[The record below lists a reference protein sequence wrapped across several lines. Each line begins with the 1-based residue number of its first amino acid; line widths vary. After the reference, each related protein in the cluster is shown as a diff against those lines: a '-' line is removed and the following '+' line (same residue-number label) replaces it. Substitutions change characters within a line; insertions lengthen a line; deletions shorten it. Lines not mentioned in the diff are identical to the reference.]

1 MKDVAR
7 PPGLA
12 ANGKAIASSSAPR
25 AGHSEKTNLASCHRH
40 RHRDIIR
47 NIMKTV
53 SSFWNAIRDTF
64 VVSHVHVHAPSEALV
79 VSNPDDGCSRRIVA
93 KVATGN
99 ALLASGR
106 YVTRAQMDDRYDRI
120 MSFDAS

>member
-1 MKDVAR
+1 MKS
-7 PPGLA
+7 L
-12 ANGKAIASSSAPR
+12 
-25 AGHSEKTNLASCHRH
+25 
-40 RHRDIIR
+40 
-47 NIMKTV
+47 

-64 VVSHVHVHAPSEALV
+64 VVSHVHVHTPGEALV
-79 VSNPDDGCSRRIVA
+79 VSNPDEGCSRRIVA